1 MFLTELSPLMKELT
15 QQPIAFMGGF
25 VSGLLKLN
33 LNDDPIKSWLVKQG
47 IDPTTTVPT
56 SASST
61 GPQSISID

>member
-15 QQPIAFMGGF
+15 QQPVAFMGGF

-33 LNDDPIKSWLVKQG
+33 LNEDPIKTWLTKQG
-47 IDPTTTVPT
+47 IDPVTTTST
-56 SASST
+56 SAPSN

>member
-1 MFLTELSPLMKELT
+1 MFLTELSPLVKELT

-47 IDPTTTVPT
+47 IDPTMTVPT
-56 SASST
+56 NAPST